1 MRCHVHI
8 FKFGKNTLRK
18 DYQFMKL
25 KSLACIRNYCES
37 NELNLGRNYL
47 IYEGSP
53 IFCDEILIGYVSKG
67 TLNRFSSIFIDSY
80 RFL

>member
-18 DYQFMKL
+18 DYQLMEL
-25 KSLACIRNYCES
+25 KSMVCIQNYCES
-37 NELNLGRNYL
+37 NDLNLDRNFL

-53 IFCDEILIGYVSKG
+53 IFCNTNVIGYVSKG
-67 TLNRFSSIFIDSY
+67 TLSNKIRDQP
-80 RFL
+80 